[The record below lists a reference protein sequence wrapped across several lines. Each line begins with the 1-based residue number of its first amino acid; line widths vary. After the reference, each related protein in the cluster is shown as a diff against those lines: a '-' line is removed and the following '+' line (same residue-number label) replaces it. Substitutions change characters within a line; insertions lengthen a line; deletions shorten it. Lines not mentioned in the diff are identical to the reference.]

1 MSFWLNLSMLEKV
14 SFNLSHRDK
23 WLFLVS
29 NSVFFHFSYRHKN
42 TKKPHELFNILM
54 SIMTDICQRQFRFLK
69 FSFGPT
75 CPNPRCPGSSSE
87 GIVLPVDTSS
97 DESDDGDD
105 DEAECGE
112 RESSVD
118 SSSESVRHHVIYID
132 PAVASRPLWC
142 NSTPVHEFEEI
153 KQWLVKARQC
163 LKRNAPLNSSS

>member
-1 MSFWLNLSMLEKV
+1 
-14 SFNLSHRDK
+14 
-23 WLFLVS
+23 
-29 NSVFFHFSYRHKN
+29 
-42 TKKPHELFNILM
+42 
-54 SIMTDICQRQFRFLK
+54 MTDICQRQFRFLK

-105 DEAECGE
+105 NEAECGE

-132 PAVASRPLWC
+132 PAVAFRPLWC